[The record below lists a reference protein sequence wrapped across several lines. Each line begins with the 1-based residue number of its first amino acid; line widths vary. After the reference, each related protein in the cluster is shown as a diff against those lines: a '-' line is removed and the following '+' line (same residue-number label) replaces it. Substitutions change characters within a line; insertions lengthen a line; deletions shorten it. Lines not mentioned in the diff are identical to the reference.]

1 MALLNLSRD
10 FLLLLT
16 CINNPIVSNIY
27 IGNKSEMRK
36 SYKGLY
42 KPTNP
47 KKYVDTKMI
56 VYRSL
61 LERRF
66 MRYCDLNEDILF
78 WASEE
83 LPIRYYSPLDKKY
96 HRYFPDFVVKTVNG
110 DKYMIEI
117 KPSRQVGKPKRQKK
131 TKSYMRESFEYIKN
145 QVSNGLPLNNIVKI
159 RVCNLRL
166 LPKRIWV
173 NINPYSKSFFFKIR
187 VNACI

>member
-1 MALLNLSRD
+1 
-10 FLLLLT
+10 
-16 CINNPIVSNIY
+16 
-27 IGNKSEMRK
+27 MRK
-36 SYKGLY
+36 SYKGLF

-47 KKYVDTKMI
+47 KKYVGNTNQI

-66 MRYCDLNEDILF
+66 MRYCDTNDDIVF

-83 LPIRYYSPLDKKY
+83 LPVRYYSPLDKKY

-117 KPSRQVGKPKRQKK
+117 KPYRQALKPKPPKKK

-145 QVSNGLPLNNIVKI
+145 QAKLSAARKYCEDNNME
-159 RVCNLRL
+159 
-166 LPKRIWV
+166 
-173 NINPYSKSFFFKIR
+173 FKI
-187 VNACI
+187 ITEKDLGQY

>member
-1 MALLNLSRD
+1 
-10 FLLLLT
+10 
-16 CINNPIVSNIY
+16 
-27 IGNKSEMRK
+27 MRK

-47 KKYVDTKMI
+47 KKYVGDTKMI

-66 MRYCDLNEDILF
+66 MRYCDLNEDILY

-83 LPIRYYSPLDKKY
+83 LPVRYYSPLDKRY

-110 DKYMIEI
+110 HKYMIEI
-117 KPSRQVGKPKRQKK
+117 KPSRQAVKPKPPKKK

-145 QVSNGLPLNNIVKI
+145 KAKWSAAKAYCEDKGMQ
-159 RVCNLRL
+159 
-166 LPKRIWV
+166 
-173 NINPYSKSFFFKIR
+173 FKI
-187 VNACI
+187 ITEKDLGQY